1 MALLERQ
8 IKSLPI
14 FTDAGEEAVICG
26 KIHRSKEEIMI
37 DQRGIAVQW
46 KSVAGWSARFL
57 AVLILSAVS
66 HGQDQA
72 DLTDLSPEQ
81 LSKIEV
87 TSVSKKEQ
95 KLSDTAAA
103 VYVITQQDIRNSTAI
118 NIPELLHMA
127 PGLDVVQLNGSTWA
141 ISVRGFA
148 EQFTDKMLVLID
160 GRSVF
165 DPLIAGVVWADQDV
179 PLEDIERIEV
189 IRGPGATMWG
199 TNAFNG
205 VINIITKSAQ
215 ETPGMLVSAGVGNDE
230 RSYASVQYGGKLG
243 QSTHYR
249 LFTKDFDDGPAGEFA
264 GLPSHDSWRSVR
276 GGFRVDTRASDRDFL
291 LWEGDA
297 FSGEAGSQSVI
308 PVYTAPF
315 TRSFIDNVGHGGEDL
330 MGRWIHKSLDGEE
343 TTLQASWAHVIHPQQ
358 GLDVNGSV
366 VGISLQHEK
375 IVGRH
380 DLVAGFSYDFRDAH
394 TSSPDAA
401 VSWSPAN
408 LSFNIAGGFMQDEIL
423 FLNGVL
429 HFTAGIR
436 VEHNS
441 LSGWDAQPTVRL
453 LWKVSPKQ
461 SLWWAYSLANRSA
474 DPDDTSLR
482 NNIAI
487 FPTPGGL
494 QVLRLT
500 GNPNIKPERMNAF
513 EMGYRVQ
520 LLKTLSLDSTIFDNQ
535 YSAVLGQEAGQP
547 FAEAGPPPRLVIPLV
562 QQNDTAGH
570 SIGGELA
577 AQWIPV
583 HALRMM
589 AAYSLI
595 EFEFTQTT
603 AAGVNIDR
611 QLWGEPPR
619 HQLQLS
625 SALNLPR
632 HLELSNALS
641 FVDRRTAQN
650 IPGWTEVDSK
660 LSWRPVE
667 SADFSLGVQN
677 LLNKEHIEFISQ
689 LGGLPTTLGR
699 TMNGR
704 FTWHF

>member
-1 MALLERQ
+1 MFHLESLSNKPKFVPAWCGTLLCV
-8 IKSLPI
+8 LV
-14 FTDAGEEAVICG
+14 FTAFS
-26 KIHRSKEEIMI
+26 RS
-37 DQRGIAVQW
+37 
-46 KSVAGWSARFL
+46 
-57 AVLILSAVS
+57 
-66 HGQDQA
+66 QDQT
-72 DLTDLSPEQ
+72 DLTQLSPEQ

-103 VYVITQQDIRNSTAI
+103 VYVITQQDIRNSTAT
-118 NIPELLHMA
+118 NIPEVLHMA

-148 EQFTDKMLVLID
+148 EQFTNKMLVLID

-205 VINIITKSAQ
+205 VINIITKPAQ
-215 ETPGMLVSAGVGNDE
+215 ETPGALVSAGVGNDE
-230 RSYASVQYGGKLG
+230 RSYAFVQYGGKLG
-243 QSTHYR
+243 KSSHYR
-249 LFTKDFDDGPAGEFA
+249 LFAKDFDDGPAGEFA

-276 GGFRVDTRASDRDFL
+276 GGFRVDTRASERDSL

-297 FSGEAGSQSVI
+297 FSGNAGSQSVV

-315 TRSFIDNVGHGGEDL
+315 TRSFIDNIGHGGEDL

-343 TTLQASWAHVIHPQQ
+343 TTLQASWAHVIHPQL

-366 VGISLQHEK
+366 AGISLQHEK

-380 DLVAGFSYDFRDAH
+380 DFVAGFSYDFRDAH
-394 TSSPDAA
+394 TSSPDTN

-408 LSFNIAGGFMQDEIL
+408 LSFNIAGGFMQDEIV

-441 LSGWDAQPTVRL
+441 LSGWDAQPTARL
-453 LWKVSPKQ
+453 LWKVSPRQ
-461 SLWWAYSLANRSA
+461 SLWTAYSLANRSA
-474 DPDDTSLR
+474 DPDDTSIR
-482 NNIAI
+482 DNISI

-494 QVLRLT
+494 QVLRLM
-500 GNPNIKPERMNAF
+500 GNPAIKPERLNAF
-513 EMGYRVQ
+513 ELGHRVQ
-520 LLKTLSLDSTIFDNQ
+520 VLKTLSLDSTIFDNQ
-535 YSAVLGQEAGQP
+535 YSDLLGQEPGQP

-562 QQNDTAGH
+562 PQNDTSGR
-570 SIGGELA
+570 SIGGELGT
-577 AQWIPV
+577 QWMPV
-583 HALRMM
+583 HGLRMM

-603 AAGVNIDR
+603 AAGVTTKQ
-611 QLWGEPPR
+611 QLWGDPPR

-632 HLELSNALS
+632 HLEFSNALS
-641 FVDRRTAQN
+641 FVDRRTVQN

-660 LSWRPVE
+660 LSWRPAE

-677 LLNKEHIEFISQ
+677 LFNKEHIEFISQ

-699 TMNGR
+699 TINGR

>member
-1 MALLERQ
+1 MLCLESSSNKFKFVPAWCGTLLCV
-8 IKSLPI
+8 LV
-14 FTDAGEEAVICG
+14 FTAFG
-26 KIHRSKEEIMI
+26 RS
-37 DQRGIAVQW
+37 
-46 KSVAGWSARFL
+46 
-57 AVLILSAVS
+57 
-66 HGQDQA
+66 QDQA
-72 DLTDLSPEQ
+72 DLTQLSPEQ

-103 VYVITQQDIRNSTAI
+103 VYVITQQDIRNSTAT

-148 EQFTDKMLVLID
+148 EQFTNKMLVLID

-205 VINIITKSAQ
+205 VINIITKPAQ
-215 ETPGMLVSAGVGNDE
+215 ETPGTLVSAGMGNDE

-243 QSTHYR
+243 KTTHYR

-264 GLPSHDSWRSVR
+264 GLSSHDSWRSVR
-276 GGFRVDTRASDRDFL
+276 GGFRVDTRASDRDSL

-315 TRSFIDNVGHGGEDL
+315 TRSFVYNIGHGGEDL
-330 MGRWIHKSLDGEE
+330 MGRWIHKSLNGDE
-343 TTLQASWAHVIHPQQ
+343 TTLQASWAHVIHPQL
-358 GLDVNGSV
+358 GLDVHGNV
-366 VGISLQHEK
+366 AGISLQHEK

-380 DLVAGFSYDFRDAH
+380 DFVAGFSYDFRDAH

-408 LSFNIAGGFMQDEIL
+408 LSFNIAGGFIQDEII
-423 FLNGVL
+423 FLNGMF

-436 VEHNS
+436 VERNS

-453 LWKVSPKQ
+453 LWKVSPRQ
-461 SLWWAYSLANRSA
+461 SLWTAYSMANRSA
-474 DPDDTSLR
+474 DPDDTSIR
-482 NNIAI
+482 DNVSI

-500 GNPNIKPERMNAF
+500 GNPAVKPERLNAF
-513 EMGYRVQ
+513 ELGYRVQ
-520 LLKTLSLDSTIFDNQ
+520 MMKTLSLDTTAF
-535 YSAVLGQEAGQP
+535 YSLYSGLLGTEPGQP
-547 FAEAGPPPRLVIPLV
+547 FAEAGPPPRLVIPLIE
-562 QQNDTAGH
+562 QNDTAGH

-577 AQWIPV
+577 TQWVPV
-583 HALRMM
+583 HGLRLI

-595 EFEFTQTT
+595 EFEFTQKT
-603 AAGVNIDR
+603 AAGATEL

-625 SALNLPR
+625 SAVNLPR

-641 FVDRRTAQN
+641 FIDRRTAQN
-650 IPGWTEVDSK
+650 VPGWTEVDSK
-660 LSWRPVE
+660 ISWRPVK

>member
-1 MALLERQ
+1 MALLDRQVKAAMLLADALER
-8 IKSLPI
+8 
-14 FTDAGEEAVICG
+14 TVISG
-26 KIHRSKEEIMI
+26 KFIAPRKENMI
-37 DQRGIAVQW
+37 DPRNVTVRWKPMAV
-46 KSVAGWSARFL
+46 WSARFF
-57 AVLILSAVS
+57 AVLVLSAFS
-66 HGQDQA
+66 HAQT

-95 KLSDTAAA
+95 KLSDAAAA
-103 VYVITQQDIRNSTAI
+103 VYVITQQDIRNSTATS
-118 NIPELLHMA
+118 IPELLHMA

-148 EQFTDKMLVLID
+148 EQFTNKMLVLID
-160 GRSVF
+160 GRNVF

-189 IRGPGATMWG
+189 IRGPGATLWG
-199 TNAFNG
+199 TNAMNG
-205 VINIITKSAQ
+205 VINIITKPAQ
-215 ETPGMLVSAGVGNDE
+215 ETQGALVSAGVGTDE

-243 QSTHYR
+243 NSTHYR
-249 LFTKDFDDGPAGEFA
+249 IFTKDFDDGPAGEFA
-264 GLPSHDSWRSVR
+264 GLPSHDSFRSVR

-291 LWEGDA
+291 LWEGEA
-297 FSGEAGSQSVI
+297 FSGEAGSQSLI
-308 PVYTAPF
+308 PAYTAPF
-315 TRSFIDNVGHGGEDL
+315 THSFVDNVGHGGEDL
-330 MGRWIHKSLDGEE
+330 MGRWIHKSLNGEE
-343 TTLQASWAHVIHPQQ
+343 TTLQASWAHVIHPQE
-358 GLDVNGSV
+358 GLDVHGNV
-366 VGISLQHEK
+366 VGLSLQHEK

-380 DLVAGFSYDFRDAH
+380 DFVGGFSYDFRDAH
-394 TSSPDAA
+394 TSSDTT

-408 LSFNIAGGFMQDEIL
+408 LSFNIAGGFMQDEIV
-423 FLNGVL
+423 FLDGVL

-441 LSGWDAQPTVRL
+441 LNGWDAQPTVRL

-461 SLWWAYSLANRSA
+461 SLWTAYSLANRSA
-474 DPDDTSLR
+474 DPDDTSIR
-482 NNIAI
+482 NDISI
-487 FPTPGGL
+487 FPTPRGL
-494 QVLRLT
+494 QVLELT
-500 GNPNIKPERMNAF
+500 GNPDIKPERMNSF
-513 EMGYRVQ
+513 ETGYRVQ
-520 LLKTLSLDSTIFDNQ
+520 MLKTLSLDATAF
-535 YSAVLGQEAGQP
+535 YSLYSGLLGQEPGQP
-547 FAEAGPPPRLVIPLV
+547 FAEAGPPPRLVIPLIE
-562 QQNDTAGH
+562 QNDTAGH

-577 AQWIPV
+577 AQWVPV
-583 HALRMM
+583 HGLRMM

-595 EFEFTQTT
+595 EFEFAQKT
-603 AAGVNIDR
+603 AAGITTDR
-611 QLWGEPPR
+611 QLWGQPPR

-641 FVDRRTAQN
+641 FVDRRTVQN

-660 LSWRPVE
+660 LSWRPVTSTE
-667 SADFSLGVQN
+667 FSLGVQN
-677 LLNKEHIEFISQ
+677 LFNKEHIEFISQ

>member
-1 MALLERQ
+1 MLE
-8 IKSLPI
+8 
-14 FTDAGEEAVICG
+14 
-26 KIHRSKEEIMI
+26 
-37 DQRGIAVQW
+37 QRAITVRLNP
-46 KSVAGWSARFL
+46 VAGWIARLFM
-57 AVLILSAVS
+57 VFILTAFS
-66 HGQDQA
+66 HAQGQT

-103 VYVITQQDIRNSTAI
+103 VYVITQQDIRNSTAT

-148 EQFTDKMLVLID
+148 EQFTNKMLVLID

-205 VINIITKSAQ
+205 VINIITKPAQ
-215 ETPGMLVSAGVGNDE
+215 ETPGALVSAGVGNDE

-243 QSTHYR
+243 KSTHYR

-276 GGFRVDTRASDRDFL
+276 GGFRADTRASDRDFL

-297 FSGEAGSQSVI
+297 FSGDAGSQSVI

-330 MGRWIHKSLDGEE
+330 MGRWIHKSLNGDE
-343 TTLQASWAHVIHPQQ
+343 TTLQASWAHVIHPQL
-358 GLDVNGSV
+358 GLDVHGNV
-366 VGISLQHEK
+366 AGISLQHEK

-394 TSSPDAA
+394 TSSPDTN

-408 LSFNIAGGFMQDEIL
+408 LSFNIAGGFMQDEIV

-453 LWKVSPKQ
+453 LWKVSPRQ
-461 SLWWAYSLANRSA
+461 SLWTAYSLANRSA
-474 DPDDTSLR
+474 DPDDTSIR
-482 NNIAI
+482 NNISI
-487 FPTPGGL
+487 FPTPEGL
-494 QVLRLT
+494 QVLRLM
-500 GNPNIKPERMNAF
+500 GNPAIKPERLNAF
-513 EMGYRVQ
+513 ELGYRVQ
-520 LLKTLSLDSTIFDNQ
+520 MMKTLSLDTTAF
-535 YSAVLGQEAGQP
+535 YSKYSGLLGTEPGQP
-547 FAEAGPPPRLVIPLV
+547 FTEAGPPPRLVIPLIN
-562 QQNDTAGH
+562 QNDTGGH

-577 AQWIPV
+577 TQWIPV
-583 HALRMM
+583 HGLRLV

-595 EFEFTQTT
+595 EFEFAQKT
-603 AAGVNIDR
+603 AAGVTAL

-641 FVDRRTAQN
+641 FVDRRIVQN

-660 LSWRPVE
+660 LSWRPFE
-667 SADFSLGVQN
+667 SAEFSLGVQN